1 MKALFFSMILLSASG
16 CSWITSKRSLFGDEE
31 NASEA
36 KSNGNEMV
44 PKAQYD
50 QLANKYNSLLEQTKN
65 LPVSDSASNPNLQS
79 EGQDLVGQLSQIP
92 ATPKSPELAETV
104 DVFAKLGN
112 ETQIDTQ
119 AAVPSMVSQGS
130 ASAPDYKNVD
140 VEGEIATLRRAE
152 ELVYANKH
160 EEALKL
166 IKNIENSQVRQV
178 AVRARFLLGELM
190 FNQGEY
196 DLSMQVF
203 ERILA
208 QDAFSG
214 VVIKTLGRLIVCSE
228 KLGLNEKKDKYYSM
242 LHDFFG
248 A

>member
-1 MKALFFSMILLSASG
+1 MKALFLSLTLLAVSS
-16 CSWITSKRSLFGDEE
+16 CSWITSKRSLFGEE
-31 NASEA
+31 ESASA
-36 KSNGNEMV
+36 ASANTHQTV

-50 QLANKYNSLLEQTKN
+50 QLVTKYNSLLEQTKN
-65 LPVSDSASNPNLQS
+65 LTPVEAGNTQA
-79 EGQDLVGQLSQIP
+79 EAQDLTQALSQAP
-92 ATPKSPELAETV
+92 STPKNPELAETV

-112 ETQIDTQ
+112 DVTVDTQ
-119 AAVPSMVSQGS
+119 SSVPSMVSQSSSS
-130 ASAPDYKNVD
+130 AVAPDYKNVD
-140 VEGEIATLRRAE
+140 VEGEIATLRRVE
-152 ELVYANKH
+152 EMVYSNRH

-166 IKNIENSQVRQV
+166 IKTIENSKVRQV

-190 FNQGEY
+190 FNQGEF

-228 KLGLNEKKDKYYSM
+228 KLGLNDKKEKYYSM

>member
-1 MKALFFSMILLSASG
+1 MKALFLSLTLLAASS

-31 NASEA
+31 SASTPTTSA
-36 KSNGNEMV
+36 DQTV

-50 QLANKYNSLLEQTKN
+50 QLVTKYNSLLEQTKN
-65 LPVSDSASNPNLQS
+65 FPQADVANTQT
-79 EGQDLVGQLSQIP
+79 EAHDLAQALSQAP
-92 ATPKSPELAETV
+92 ATPKNPELAETV

-112 ETQIDTQ
+112 DVKLDTQ
-119 AAVPSMVSQGS
+119 GAVPSMVSQSG
-130 ASAPDYKNVD
+130 AGAVAPDYKNID

-152 ELVYANKH
+152 EMVYSNRH

-166 IKNIENSQVRQV
+166 IKTIENSKVRQV

-190 FNQGEY
+190 FNQGEF

-228 KLGLNEKKDKYYSM
+228 KLGLNEKKEKYYSM